1 MAGADARSG
10 ICCQIPYGGIC
21 SIADAMHICD
31 DGLRRCCDADRAM
44 LDALMTGD
52 RAMLDAML
60 AADAAA
66 LAACG
71 GMMTP
76 AHLPDAPGR

>member
-31 DGLRRCCDADRAM
+31 DDVRRWCAADRAM
-44 LDALMTGD
+44 LDALMTDD

-60 AADAAA
+60 AADVAA

>member
-31 DGLRRCCDADRAM
+31 DDLRRWCDADRAM
-44 LDALMTGD
+44 LDALMAAD
-52 RAMLDAML
+52 RAHRAMLL
-60 AADAAA
+60 ADVAWMDRAARRMMA
-66 LAACG
+66 VAAKV
-71 GMMTP
+71 
-76 AHLPDAPGR
+76 GRRD